1 MSTSPEADET
11 PESPGPEP
19 APPAPERPLL
29 TFKIRCRDGMG
40 CQNLLFSLIYIIS
53 VAFVFFA
60 ASTIFSPS
68 PYGAGSRPSPTGKH
82 STFRLPSIPTDTRIT
97 FSLPS
102 LRVPSLPPLVTE
114 SGEIPS
120 QKTSSSPLPS
130 PTQEPSEPPT
140 QEASEPPSQ
149 EASTPGVATPTGSPS
164 ATPPNVTG
172 SSGGRG
178 WPTWSWLGPIL
189 NMLALMALPLLLVL
203 RKPVRWLEIDREE
216 MMLSWKGEVEGQVAL
231 RDIAHM
237 RLWKNKYDLEIY
249 DRTATLRIRMKPWLM
264 SNRFMKAKVDRMAD
278 QIRDLLHGTE
288 VRLDKRSRHT
298 ERFIDFLPE

>member
-11 PESPGPEP
+11 PEPPGTEPEP
-19 APPAPERPLL
+19 QAPAPERPLL
-29 TFKIRCRDGMG
+29 TFKIRCRDGLG
-40 CQNLLFSLIYIIS
+40 CWNLLFSLIYIVT

-60 ASTIFSPS
+60 ASAVLSPS
-68 PYGAGSRPSPTGKH
+68 PYGEGGQSFPTGKH
-82 STFRLPSIPTDTRIT
+82 STFRFPSMPTNSRFT

-102 LRVPSLPPLVTE
+102 IYVPSLPPLVTG
-114 SGEIPS
+114 SGKIPS
-120 QKTSSSPLPS
+120 QKTDSSSSPS
-130 PTQEPSEPPT
+130 PTQEPSDT
-140 QEASEPPSQ
+140 PSQ
-149 EASTPGVATPTGSPS
+149 EASTPGMATPTGAPS

-172 SSGGRG
+172 SPGGRG
-178 WPTWSWLGPIL
+178 WPTWSWLGPVL
-189 NMLALMALPLLLVL
+189 SMLALMALPVLLVL
-203 RKPVRWLEIDREE
+203 RKPVRWLEIDGEE

-237 RLWKNKYDLEIY
+237 RLWNNRYDLEVY

-288 VRLDKRSRHT
+288 VQLDKRSRHT
-298 ERFIDFLPE
+298 ERFIDFLPD

>member
-11 PESPGPEP
+11 PEPPGTEPEP
-19 APPAPERPLL
+19 PAPAPERPLL
-29 TFKIRCRDGMG
+29 TFKIRCRDGLG
-40 CQNLLFSLIYIIS
+40 CWNLLFSLIYIVT

-60 ASTIFSPS
+60 ASAVLSPS
-68 PYGAGSRPSPTGKH
+68 PYGEGGQSFPTGKH
-82 STFRLPSIPTDTRIT
+82 STFRFPSMPTNSRFT

-102 LRVPSLPPLVTE
+102 IYVPSLPPLVTG
-114 SGEIPS
+114 SGKIPS
-120 QKTSSSPLPS
+120 QKTDSNSPPS
-130 PTQEPSEPPT
+130 PTQEPSDT
-140 QEASEPPSQ
+140 PSQ
-149 EASTPGVATPTGSPS
+149 EASTPGMATPTGAPS

-172 SSGGRG
+172 SPGGRG
-178 WPTWSWLGPIL
+178 WPTWSWLGPVL
-189 NMLALMALPLLLVL
+189 SMLALMALPVLLVL
-203 RKPVRWLEIDREE
+203 RKPVRWLEIDGEE

-237 RLWKNKYDLEIY
+237 RLWNNRYDLEVY

-288 VRLDKRSRHT
+288 VQLDKRSRHT
-298 ERFIDFLPE
+298 ERFIDFLPD

>member
-1 MSTSPEADET
+1 MSAPPEADET
-11 PESPGPEP
+11 PEPPGPEP
-19 APPAPERPLL
+19 LAPAPEPERPLL

-40 CQNLLFSLIYIIS
+40 CRNLLFSLIYILS

-60 ASTIFSPS
+60 ASSVFSPS
-68 PYGAGSRPSPTGKH
+68 PYGAGSQPSPTGKH
-82 STFRLPSIPTDTRIT
+82 STFRFPSIPTHSRFT

-102 LRVPSLPPLVTE
+102 IYVPSLPPLVTG

-120 QKTSSSPLPS
+120 QKTGSSSPPS
-130 PTQEPSEPPT
+130 PTQEPSDT
-140 QEASEPPSQ
+140 PSQ

-288 VRLDKRSRHT
+288 VRIDQRSRHT
-298 ERFIDFLPE
+298 ERFIDFPPGE

>member
-1 MSTSPEADET
+1 MSAPPEADET
-11 PESPGPEP
+11 PEPPGPEP
-19 APPAPERPLL
+19 LAPAPEPERPLL

-40 CQNLLFSLIYIIS
+40 CRNLLFSLIYILS

-60 ASTIFSPS
+60 ASSVFSPS
-68 PYGAGSRPSPTGKH
+68 PYGAGSQPSPTGKH
-82 STFRLPSIPTDTRIT
+82 STFRFPSIPTHSRFT

-102 LRVPSLPPLVTE
+102 IYVPSLPPLVTG

-120 QKTSSSPLPS
+120 QKTGSSSPPS
-130 PTQEPSEPPT
+130 PTQEPSDT
-140 QEASEPPSQ
+140 PSQ

-237 RLWKNKYDLEIY
+237 RLWNNKYDLEIY

-298 ERFIDFLPE
+298 ERFIDFPPE

>member
-1 MSTSPEADET
+1 
-11 PESPGPEP
+11 
-19 APPAPERPLL
+19 
-29 TFKIRCRDGMG
+29 
-40 CQNLLFSLIYIIS
+40 
-53 VAFVFFA
+53 
-60 ASTIFSPS
+60 
-68 PYGAGSRPSPTGKH
+68 
-82 STFRLPSIPTDTRIT
+82 
-97 FSLPS
+97 
-102 LRVPSLPPLVTE
+102 
-114 SGEIPS
+114 
-120 QKTSSSPLPS
+120 
-130 PTQEPSEPPT
+130 
-140 QEASEPPSQ
+140 
-149 EASTPGVATPTGSPS
+149 
-164 ATPPNVTG
+164 
-172 SSGGRG
+172 
-178 WPTWSWLGPIL
+178 
-189 NMLALMALPLLLVL
+189 MLALMALPLLLVL

>member
-11 PESPGPEP
+11 PEPPGTEPEP
-19 APPAPERPLL
+19 PAPAPERPLL
-29 TFKIRCRDGMG
+29 TFKIRCRDGLG
-40 CQNLLFSLIYIIS
+40 CWNLLFSLIYIVT

-60 ASTIFSPS
+60 ASAVLSPS
-68 PYGAGSRPSPTGKH
+68 PYGEGGQSFPTGKH
-82 STFRLPSIPTDTRIT
+82 STFRFPSMPTNSRFT

-102 LRVPSLPPLVTE
+102 IYVPSLPPLATG
-114 SGEIPS
+114 SGKIPS
-120 QKTSSSPLPS
+120 QKTDSSSSPS
-130 PTQEPSEPPT
+130 PTQEPSDT
-140 QEASEPPSQ
+140 PSQ
-149 EASTPGVATPTGSPS
+149 EASTPGMATPTGAPS

-172 SSGGRG
+172 SPGGRG
-178 WPTWSWLGPIL
+178 WPTWSWLGPVL
-189 NMLALMALPLLLVL
+189 SMLALMALPVLLVL
-203 RKPVRWLEIDREE
+203 RKPVRWLEIDGEE

-237 RLWKNKYDLEIY
+237 RLWNNRYDLEVY

-288 VRLDKRSRHT
+288 VQLDKRSRHT
-298 ERFIDFLPE
+298 ERFIDFLPD

>member
-11 PESPGPEP
+11 PEPPGTEPEP
-19 APPAPERPLL
+19 PAPAPERPLL
-29 TFKIRCRDGMG
+29 TFKIRCRDGLG
-40 CQNLLFSLIYIIS
+40 CWNLLFSLIYIVT

-60 ASTIFSPS
+60 ASAVLSPS
-68 PYGAGSRPSPTGKH
+68 PYGEGGQSFPTGKH
-82 STFRLPSIPTDTRIT
+82 STFRFPSMPTNSRFT

-102 LRVPSLPPLVTE
+102 IYVPSLPPLVTG
-114 SGEIPS
+114 SGKIPS
-120 QKTSSSPLPS
+120 QKTGSSSSPS
-130 PTQEPSEPPT
+130 PTQEPSDT
-140 QEASEPPSQ
+140 PSQ
-149 EASTPGVATPTGSPS
+149 EASTPGMATPTGAPS

-172 SSGGRG
+172 SPGGRG
-178 WPTWSWLGPIL
+178 WPTWSWLGPVL
-189 NMLALMALPLLLVL
+189 SMLALMALPVLLVL
-203 RKPVRWLEIDREE
+203 RKPVRWLEIDGEE

-237 RLWKNKYDLEIY
+237 RLWNNRYDLEVY

-288 VRLDKRSRHT
+288 VQLDKRSRHT
-298 ERFIDFLPE
+298 ERFIDFLPD

>member
-1 MSTSPEADET
+1 MSAPPEADET
-11 PESPGPEP
+11 PEPPGPEP
-19 APPAPERPLL
+19 LAPAPEPERPLL

-40 CQNLLFSLIYIIS
+40 CRNLLFSLIYILS

-60 ASTIFSPS
+60 ASSVFSPS
-68 PYGAGSRPSPTGKH
+68 PYGAGSQPSPTGKH
-82 STFRLPSIPTDTRIT
+82 STFRFPSIPTHSRFT

-102 LRVPSLPPLVTE
+102 IYVPSLPPLVTG

-120 QKTSSSPLPS
+120 QKTGSSSPPS
-130 PTQEPSEPPT
+130 PTQEPSDT
-140 QEASEPPSQ
+140 PSQ

-288 VRLDKRSRHT
+288 VRIDQRSRHT
-298 ERFIDFLPE
+298 ERFIDFPPG

>member
-1 MSTSPEADET
+1 MSAPPEADET
-11 PESPGPEP
+11 PEPPGPEP
-19 APPAPERPLL
+19 LAPAPEPERPLL

-40 CQNLLFSLIYIIS
+40 CRNLLFSLIYILS

-60 ASTIFSPS
+60 ASSVFSPS
-68 PYGAGSRPSPTGKH
+68 PYGAGSQPSPTGKH
-82 STFRLPSIPTDTRIT
+82 STFRFPSIPTHSRFT

-102 LRVPSLPPLVTE
+102 IYVPSLPPLVTG

-120 QKTSSSPLPS
+120 QKTGSSSPPS
-130 PTQEPSEPPT
+130 PTQEPSDT
-140 QEASEPPSQ
+140 PSQ

-231 RDIAHM
+231 RDIAHL
-237 RLWKNKYDLEIY
+237 RLWNNRYDLEVY

-298 ERFIDFLPE
+298 ERFIDFPPE

>member
-1 MSTSPEADET
+1 MSAPPEADET
-11 PESPGPEP
+11 PEPPGPEP
-19 APPAPERPLL
+19 LAPAPEPERPLL

-40 CQNLLFSLIYIIS
+40 CRNLLFSLIYILS

-60 ASTIFSPS
+60 ASSVFSPS
-68 PYGAGSRPSPTGKH
+68 PYGAGSQPSPTGKH
-82 STFRLPSIPTDTRIT
+82 STFRFPSIPTHSRFT

-102 LRVPSLPPLVTE
+102 IYVPSLPPLVTG

-120 QKTSSSPLPS
+120 QKTGSSSPPS
-130 PTQEPSEPPT
+130 PTQEPSDT
-140 QEASEPPSQ
+140 PSQ

-288 VRLDKRSRHT
+288 VRIDRRSRHT
-298 ERFIDFLPE
+298 ERFIDFPPE

>member
-11 PESPGPEP
+11 PEPPGPEP
-19 APPAPERPLL
+19 LAPAPEPERPLL

-40 CQNLLFSLIYIIS
+40 CRNLLFSLIYILS

-60 ASTIFSPS
+60 ASSVFSPS
-68 PYGAGSRPSPTGKH
+68 PYGAGSQPSPTGKH
-82 STFRLPSIPTDTRIT
+82 STFRFPSIPTHSRFT

-102 LRVPSLPPLVTE
+102 IYVPSLPPLVTG

-120 QKTSSSPLPS
+120 QKTGSSSPPS
-130 PTQEPSEPPT
+130 PTQEPSDT
-140 QEASEPPSQ
+140 PSQ

-288 VRLDKRSRHT
+288 VRIDQRSRHT
-298 ERFIDFLPE
+298 ERFIDFPPE

>member
-11 PESPGPEP
+11 PEPPGTEPEP
-19 APPAPERPLL
+19 PAPAPERPLL
-29 TFKIRCRDGMG
+29 TFKIRCRDGLG
-40 CQNLLFSLIYIIS
+40 CWNLLFSLIYIVT

-60 ASTIFSPS
+60 ASAVLSPS
-68 PYGAGSRPSPTGKH
+68 PYGEGGQSFPTGKH
-82 STFRLPSIPTDTRIT
+82 STFRFPSMPTNSRFT

-102 LRVPSLPPLVTE
+102 IYVPSLPPLVTG
-114 SGEIPS
+114 SGKIPS
-120 QKTSSSPLPS
+120 QKTDSSSSPS
-130 PTQEPSEPPT
+130 PTQEPSDT
-140 QEASEPPSQ
+140 PSQ
-149 EASTPGVATPTGSPS
+149 EASTPGMATPTGAPS

-172 SSGGRG
+172 SPGGRG
-178 WPTWSWLGPIL
+178 WPTWSWLGPVL
-189 NMLALMALPLLLVL
+189 SMLALMALPVLLVL
-203 RKPVRWLEIDREE
+203 RKPVRWLEIDGEE

-237 RLWKNKYDLEIY
+237 RLWNNRYDLEVY

-288 VRLDKRSRHT
+288 VQLDKRSRHT
-298 ERFIDFLPE
+298 ERFIDFLPD

>member
-11 PESPGPEP
+11 PEPPGTEPEP
-19 APPAPERPLL
+19 PAPAPERPLL
-29 TFKIRCRDGMG
+29 TFKIRCRDGLG
-40 CQNLLFSLIYIIS
+40 CWNLLFSLIYIVT

-60 ASTIFSPS
+60 ASAVISPS
-68 PYGAGSRPSPTGKH
+68 PYGEGGQSFPTGKH
-82 STFRLPSIPTDTRIT
+82 STFRFPSMPTNSRFT

-102 LRVPSLPPLVTE
+102 IYVPSLPPLVTG
-114 SGEIPS
+114 SGKIPS
-120 QKTSSSPLPS
+120 QKTDSSSSPS
-130 PTQEPSEPPT
+130 PTQEPSDT
-140 QEASEPPSQ
+140 PSQ
-149 EASTPGVATPTGSPS
+149 EASTPGMATPTGAPS

-172 SSGGRG
+172 SPGGRG
-178 WPTWSWLGPIL
+178 WPTWSWLGPVL
-189 NMLALMALPLLLVL
+189 SMLALMALPVLLVL
-203 RKPVRWLEIDREE
+203 RKPVRWLEIDGEE

-237 RLWKNKYDLEIY
+237 RLWNNRYDLEVY

-288 VRLDKRSRHT
+288 VQLDKRSRHT
-298 ERFIDFLPE
+298 ERFIDFLPD

>member
-1 MSTSPEADET
+1 MSAPPEADET
-11 PESPGPEP
+11 PEPPGPEP
-19 APPAPERPLL
+19 LAPAPEPERPLL

-40 CQNLLFSLIYIIS
+40 CRNLLFSLIYILS

-60 ASTIFSPS
+60 ASSVFSPS
-68 PYGAGSRPSPTGKH
+68 PYGAGSQPSPTGKH
-82 STFRLPSIPTDTRIT
+82 STFRFPSIPTHSRFT

-102 LRVPSLPPLVTE
+102 IYIPSLPPLVTG

-120 QKTSSSPLPS
+120 QKTGSSSPPS
-130 PTQEPSEPPT
+130 PTQEPSDT
-140 QEASEPPSQ
+140 PSQ

>member
-1 MSTSPEADET
+1 MSAPPEADET
-11 PESPGPEP
+11 PEPPGPEP
-19 APPAPERPLL
+19 LAPAPEPERPLL

-40 CQNLLFSLIYIIS
+40 CRNLLFSLIYILS

-60 ASTIFSPS
+60 ASSVFSPS
-68 PYGAGSRPSPTGKH
+68 PYGAGSQPSPTGKH
-82 STFRLPSIPTDTRIT
+82 STFRFPSIPTHSRFT

-102 LRVPSLPPLVTE
+102 IYVPSLPPLVTG

-120 QKTSSSPLPS
+120 QKTGSSSPPS
-130 PTQEPSEPPT
+130 PTQEPSDT
-140 QEASEPPSQ
+140 PSQ

-298 ERFIDFLPE
+298 ERFIDFPPE

>member
-11 PESPGPEP
+11 PEPPGTEPEP
-19 APPAPERPLL
+19 PAPAPERPLL

-68 PYGAGSRPSPTGKH
+68 PYGAGVRPSPTGKH
-82 STFRLPSIPTDTRIT
+82 STFRFPSMPTNSRFT

-102 LRVPSLPPLVTE
+102 IYVPSLPPLVTG
-114 SGEIPS
+114 SGKIPS
-120 QKTSSSPLPS
+120 QKTDSSSSPS
-130 PTQEPSEPPT
+130 PTQEPSDT
-140 QEASEPPSQ
+140 PSQ
-149 EASTPGVATPTGSPS
+149 EASTPGMATPTGAPS

-237 RLWKNKYDLEIY
+237 RLWNNRYDLEVY
-249 DRTATLRIRMKPWLM
+249 DRTATLRIRMRPWLM

-298 ERFIDFLPE
+298 ERFIDFLPD